1 MLTFLRQRVR
11 AVGPLILTFMVA
23 GLTGA
28 WLANDFVLH
37 DSTLFVSLY
46 SAFRLS
52 EWGLGIDFVL
62 WSARAFGFLF
72 LAVAGWWLLRRIGE
86 LHQRKRISDQSLT
99 IDVLFALFAITTC
112 FYIGTKCVWVGPV
125 AFLTYKLITW
135 TGLKY
140 GMARSQ

>member
-52 EWGLGIDFVL
+52 EWGLGIDFVI

-72 LAVAGWWLLRRIGE
+72 LAVAG
-86 LHQRKRISDQSLT
+86 
-99 IDVLFALFAITTC
+99 
-112 FYIGTKCVWVGPV
+112 
-125 AFLTYKLITW
+125 
-135 TGLKY
+135 
-140 GMARSQ
+140 